1 MHASWASQQSPARTG
16 RRYAGIRWGAGIS
29 MAVAA
34 TVVATLAVSAQ
45 PPPKA
50 VTDTSRY
57 GVPLKERLYPQTSP
71 QEAIRSVLLAVEK
84 GDYVYLTA
92 HLLDPAEVDQRVADR
107 AKLYEAAVEAEMRA
121 QLKRQQQEFVP
132 RDERVPEGDPEAWN
146 ALLRRRTQQRAF
158 RDVVRQVQDRLTT
171 DPYTLR
177 QLTKIAVSGNF
188 TVSGDTAQASHSE
201 VTDGRLYFKQVNGRW
216 YVENRRGEVP
226 AAPPGKEGAA
236 PPETRPK
243 D

>member
-1 MHASWASQQSPARTG
+1 MHARSATRQGSTRTAL
-16 RRYAGIRWGAGIS
+16 RHALIRYAAAVLTVW
-29 MAVAA
+29 VAA
-34 TVVATLAVSAQ
+34 AVSAQ

-50 VTDTSRY
+50 VTEINRY

-71 QEAIRSVLLAVEK
+71 QEALRSVLLAVEK

-121 QLKRQQQEFVP
+121 QLRRQQQEFVP
-132 RDERVPEGDPEAWN
+132 RDERVPTDSKGWN
-146 ALLRRRTQQRAF
+146 ALLRQRTQERAF

-171 DPYTLR
+171 DLYTLR
-177 QLTKIAVSGNF
+177 QLNKIAVSGNF
-188 TVSGDTAQASHSE
+188 TVSGDTAQASHPE

-216 YVENRRGEVP
+216 YVENRRGEVSAMPP
-226 AAPPGKEGAA
+226 AKEGAP
-236 PPETRPK
+236 PPETRSK
-243 D
+243 E